1 MQSNE
6 TVSPLAAVIAVV
18 ATFFILLF
26 IGGALFPLLERAPA
40 LAAIFG
46 ELLIIAVPLG
56 YMLHKKID
64 VRRYIGLQVTPRTV
78 LLGVTAGA
86 LLFLF
91 DVATIIALTSIFG
104 PSELVEQSNELV
116 LEASGST
123 PGLLQWIVA
132 LSLAGL
138 CEEFTFR
145 GFLQTSIQNK
155 YPLGAAL
162 FISSLAFGLF
172 HFDFQAVYTIA
183 AFLMGLL
190 LGYIYLRWRSYT
202 VSAVAHATVNLIVL
216 AFLLLP
222 A

>member
-6 TVSPLAAVIAVV
+6 IVSPLAAVIAVA
-18 ATFFILLF
+18 ATFFIFLF
-26 IGGALFPLLERAPA
+26 IGAVLLLLFDYP

-56 YMLHKKID
+56 YMLYKKID
-64 VRRYIGLQVTPRTV
+64 VSKYIGLQITTRTV
-78 LLGVTAGA
+78 LLGVAVGA
-86 LLFLF
+86 FLFLF

-104 PSELVEQSNELV
+104 TSELVELSNELV

-123 PGLLQWIVA
+123 PGLLQLIAA

-145 GFLQTSIQNK
+145 GFLQTSIQKK
-155 YPLGAAL
+155 YPLGVAL

-172 HFDFQAVYTIA
+172 HFDLQAVYTIS
-183 AFLMGLL
+183 AFLMGLV
-190 LGYIYLRWRSYT
+190 LGYVYHRWRSYT
-202 VSAVAHATVNLIVL
+202 VSALAHATVNLIVL
-216 AFLLLP
+216 ALFLLP

>member
-6 TVSPLAAVIAVV
+6 IVSPSVAVITVV
-18 ATFFILLF
+18 ATFFVFLFVGAVLFLLF
-26 IGGALFPLLERAPA
+26 DYP

-64 VRRYIGLQVTPRTV
+64 VSKYIGLQITPGIV
-78 LLGVTAGA
+78 VLGVAIGV

-91 DVATIIALTSIFG
+91 DLATTITLTSILG
-104 PSELVEQSNELV
+104 TSELVEQSSQLV
-116 LEASGST
+116 LEASNST
-123 PGLLQWIVA
+123 SGLLQLIAA

-145 GFLQTSIQNK
+145 GFLQTSIQKK
-155 YPLGAAL
+155 YPLGVAL

-172 HFDFQAVYTIA
+172 HFDLQAVYTIS
-183 AFLMGLL
+183 AFLMGLV
-190 LGYIYLRWRSYT
+190 LGYVYHRWRSYT
-202 VSAVAHATVNLIVL
+202 VSALAHATVNLIVL
-216 AFLLLP
+216 ALFLLP
-222 A
+222 T